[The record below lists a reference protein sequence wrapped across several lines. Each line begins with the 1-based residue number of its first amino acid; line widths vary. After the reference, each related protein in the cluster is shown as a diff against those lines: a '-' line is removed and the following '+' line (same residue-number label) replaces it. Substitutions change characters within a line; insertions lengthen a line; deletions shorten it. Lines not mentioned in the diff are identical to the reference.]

1 MTSHRRRRRRPP
13 NDRGAVTVETAIA
26 LSAFIVVLGLMMYG
40 LMAVLDQVRCVD
52 AAREA
57 ARLTARGEIDQAKD
71 AAARIAPAGAEIRVD
86 VEGEHIQVDVRAS
99 PLGDMVPG
107 VELHAE
113 AFAVREPGG

>member
-1 MTSHRRRRRRPP
+1 MSSHHRRKRRPP
-13 NDRGAVTVETAIA
+13 GDRGAVTVETAIA
-26 LSAFIVVLGLMMYG
+26 LSAFVVVLGLMMYG

-71 AAARIAPAGAEIRVD
+71 AASRIAPDGASIQVD
-86 VEGEHIQVDVRAS
+86 VEGEHIQVDVLAS
-99 PLGDMVPG
+99 PPGDMVPG
-107 VELHAE
+107 VELHAV